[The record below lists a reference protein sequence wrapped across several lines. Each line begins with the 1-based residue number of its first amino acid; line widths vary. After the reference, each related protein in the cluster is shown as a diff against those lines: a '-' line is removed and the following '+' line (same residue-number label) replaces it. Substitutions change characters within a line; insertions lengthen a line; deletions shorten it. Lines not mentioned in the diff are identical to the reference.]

1 MTTLTIAVI
10 VVASFYIVR
19 GIVAVNKNNTKIN
32 EKKEA
37 MLESK
42 GLFKIEDK
50 YYYKGRYFEVR
61 DGKVYYKDNK
71 GIKSLMLG
79 EGHIDLVIS
88 LIDFEEEDLIRN
100 ISRNKTREKQ
110 FKASKL

>member
-1 MTTLTIAVI
+1 MTTLTVAVI
-10 VVASFYIVR
+10 TLFLGYIFVGIVGIVR
-19 GIVAVNKNNTKIN
+19 MKSQDKIN

-50 YYYKGRYFEVR
+50 YYYKGRYFEVK
-61 DGKVYYKDNK
+61 DNKVYYKDNK

-100 ISRNKTREKQ
+100 M
-110 FKASKL
+110 SKR

>member
-1 MTTLTIAVI
+1 MTTLTAAVI
-10 VVASFYIVR
+10 TLIPLYIIIGIVR
-19 GIVAVNKNNTKIN
+19 VETSIKDK
-32 EKKEA
+32 KKEA

-42 GLFKIEDK
+42 GLLKIEDK

-100 ISRNKTREKQ
+100 ISRNKNKR
-110 FKASKL
+110 KAI

>member
-10 VVASFYIVR
+10 TLISLYMIIGIVR
-19 GIVAVNKNNTKIN
+19 VETSIKDK
-32 EKKEA
+32 KKEA

-100 ISRNKTREKQ
+100 ISRNKNKR
-110 FKASKL
+110 KAI

>member
-1 MTTLTIAVI
+1 MTTLTAAVI
-10 VVASFYIVR
+10 TLIPLYIIIGIVR
-19 GIVAVNKNNTKIN
+19 VETSIKDK
-32 EKKEA
+32 KKEA

-42 GLFKIEDK
+42 GLLKIENK

-100 ISRNKTREKQ
+100 M
-110 FKASKL
+110 SKR

>member
-10 VVASFYIVR
+10 ILISLYMIIGIVR
-19 GIVAVNKNNTKIN
+19 VETSIKDK
-32 EKKEA
+32 KKEA

-61 DGKVYYKDNK
+61 EGKVYHKDNK

-79 EGHIDLVIS
+79 ERHIDLIIS

-100 ISRNKTREKQ
+100 M
-110 FKASKL
+110 SKR

>member
-1 MTTLTIAVI
+1 MTTLTTAVI
-10 VVASFYIVR
+10 TLFLGYIFVGIVGIVR
-19 GIVAVNKNNTKIN
+19 MKSQDKIN

-50 YYYKGRYFEVR
+50 YYYKGRYFEVK
-61 DGKVYYKDNK
+61 DNKVYYKDNK

-100 ISRNKTREKQ
+100 M
-110 FKASKL
+110 SKR

>member
-1 MTTLTIAVI
+1 MTTLTVAVI
-10 VVASFYIVR
+10 TLISLYIIIGIVR
-19 GIVAVNKNNTKIN
+19 VETSIKDK
-32 EKKEA
+32 KKEV

-42 GLFKIEDK
+42 GLFKIEDN

-61 DGKVYYKDNK
+61 DGKVYCKDNK

-79 EGHIDLVIS
+79 EGHIDLIIS

-100 ISRNKTREKQ
+100 M
-110 FKASKL
+110 SKR

>member
-10 VVASFYIVR
+10 ALISLYIIIGIVR
-19 GIVAVNKNNTKIN
+19 VETSIKDK
-32 EKKEA
+32 KKEA

-50 YYYKGRYFEVR
+50 YYYKGRYFELR
-61 DGKVYYKDNK
+61 DNKVYYKDNK

-100 ISRNKTREKQ
+100 MRKR
-110 FKASKL
+110 

>member
-1 MTTLTIAVI
+1 MTTLTVAVI
-10 VVASFYIVR
+10 TLFLGYIFVGIVGIVR
-19 GIVAVNKNNTKIN
+19 MKSQDKIN

-42 GLFKIEDK
+42 GLLKIENK

-61 DGKVYYKDNK
+61 DGKVYCKDNK

-79 EGHIDLVIS
+79 EGHIDLIIS

-100 ISRNKTREKQ
+100 M
-110 FKASKL
+110 SKR

>member
-1 MTTLTIAVI
+1 MTTLTAAVI
-10 VVASFYIVR
+10 TLIPLYIIIGIVR
-19 GIVAVNKNNTKIN
+19 VETSIKDK
-32 EKKEA
+32 KKEA

-42 GLFKIEDK
+42 GLLKIENK

-100 ISRNKTREKQ
+100 ISRNKNKR
-110 FKASKL
+110 KAI

>member
-1 MTTLTIAVI
+1 MTTLTTAVI
-10 VVASFYIVR
+10 TLFLGYIFVGIVR
-19 GIVAVNKNNTKIN
+19 MKSQDKIN

-100 ISRNKTREKQ
+100 ISRNKNKR
-110 FKASKL
+110 KAI

>member
-1 MTTLTIAVI
+1 MTTLTVAVI
-10 VVASFYIVR
+10 TLISLYIIIGIVR
-19 GIVAVNKNNTKIN
+19 VETSIKDK
-32 EKKEA
+32 KKEV

-42 GLFKIEDK
+42 GLFKIEDN
-50 YYYKGRYFEVR
+50 YYYKGRYFEVK
-61 DGKVYYKDNK
+61 DNKVYYKDNK

-100 ISRNKTREKQ
+100 M
-110 FKASKL
+110 SKR

>member
-1 MTTLTIAVI
+1 MTTLTVAVI
-10 VVASFYIVR
+10 TLISLYIIIGIVR
-19 GIVAVNKNNTKIN
+19 VETSIKDK
-32 EKKEA
+32 KKEA

-42 GLFKIEDK
+42 GLLKIENK
-50 YYYKGRYFEVR
+50 YYYKGRYFEVK
-61 DGKVYYKDNK
+61 DNKVYYKDNK

-100 ISRNKTREKQ
+100 M
-110 FKASKL
+110 SKR

>member
-1 MTTLTIAVI
+1 MTTLTVAVI
-10 VVASFYIVR
+10 TLISLYIIIGIVR
-19 GIVAVNKNNTKIN
+19 VETSIKDK
-32 EKKEA
+32 KKEA

-42 GLFKIEDK
+42 GLLKIENK

-100 ISRNKTREKQ
+100 M
-110 FKASKL
+110 SKR